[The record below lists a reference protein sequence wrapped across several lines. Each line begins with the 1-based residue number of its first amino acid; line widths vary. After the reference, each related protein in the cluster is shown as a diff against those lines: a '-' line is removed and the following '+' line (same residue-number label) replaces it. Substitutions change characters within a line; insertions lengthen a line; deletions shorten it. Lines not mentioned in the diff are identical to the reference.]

1 MQSQRHLF
9 QLPADVHYFNGAY
22 MSPLLRS
29 VEEAGI
35 QGMIRKR
42 NPTQITAAHFFEEAE
57 VVKQLFGRLIHGQ
70 PEQVAIIPSVSYGLE
85 SVVRNLPTNNGSKA
99 IVCLLYTSR
108 CV

>member
-1 MQSQRHLF
+1 MPMQSQRHLF

-42 NPTQITAAHFFEEAE
+42 NPTQITAADFFEEAE
-57 VVKQLFGRLIHGQ
+57 VVKHLFGRLIHGN
-70 PEQVAIIPSVSYGLE
+70 PEQVAIIREKGEANYG
-85 SVVRNLPTNNGSKA
+85 TNASSKRLMP
-99 IVCLLYTSR
+99 IRL
-108 CV
+108 